1 MFRSLRSLLAAAC
14 AVCGAAAALTPQQVV
29 VVYNAGSVRSSEAA
43 RHYAELRHIPMEQ
56 LVPLQELQPDAQVIS
71 RRDYEA
77 KVVDPLLRAARENG
91 WQWPAAPQGG
101 KRMQA
106 MVLMPDLP
114 LKIKEQV
121 NRPIPKHPDGR
132 PDYRVRPPHDAAAVD
147 SELALLGSTHAL
159 EGALANPYFKKDAP
173 LDKANLPV
181 MAVCRIEGVDE
192 ATITRMIEDPVRVEK
207 KGLWGWTVVDEGGP
221 IAQGDAQFK
230 AVAALA
236 AKAGQPLFHESSKET
251 LASCFPLM
259 PQTAVYFGWYT
270 ERANGPFAPAA
281 PDTFRFA
288 PGAVAA
294 HLHSFSCTNVK
305 DPKRWAPALLA
316 RGAAVT
322 TGNVDEPL
330 LTGCLDLGVFYDRLL
345 KGYTVAEAGYMA
357 MPALSWQA
365 IILGDPLYRPYA
377 VMKAGKGDTQ
387 NPFVAWARMLKAAN
401 GATAKVEEAVKR
413 QLSGKGAALYAELY
427 AWDCTNRSNLFQ
439 AADYFRM
446 AANASA
452 APQDKLRNK
461 LMQISVLHAAK
472 DTRTA
477 SELMHQCLQDY
488 EGSAYFPAVEKTA
501 ATVLKAEGWKPKPK
515 PKPAAPA
522 QPADKPAPKPADK
535 PAAKPAAKPAK

>member
-1 MFRSLRSLLAAAC
+1 MFRPLYSLFCYL
-14 AVCGAAAALTPQQVV
+14 CGLVSTASALTPQQVV

-43 RHYAELRHIPMEQ
+43 RHYAELRRIPMEQ
-56 LVPLQELQPDAQVIS
+56 LVPLQELQPDAQTIS
-71 RRDYEA
+71 RRDFEA
-77 KVVDPLLRAARENG
+77 KVADPLLRAAKDNG
-91 WQWPAAPQGG
+91 WQWPAGAAGG

-114 LKIKEQV
+114 LKIKEQI

-132 PDYRVRPPHDAAAVD
+132 PDFRVRPPHDAAAVD
-147 SELALLGSTHAL
+147 SELALLGATHPL
-159 EGALANPYFKKDAP
+159 EGALPNPYYKKDTP

-181 MAVCRIEGVDE
+181 MAVCRIEGVD
-192 ATITRMIEDPVRVEK
+192 TDTVNRMIEDPVRVEK
-207 KGLWGWTVVDEGGP
+207 KGLWGWSVVDEGGP

-236 AKAGQPLFHESSKET
+236 RKAGQPLFYETSKET
-251 LASCFPLM
+251 LAPCFPLM

-270 ERANGPFAPAA
+270 DKANGPFAPTAPAA
-281 PDTFRFA
+281 FRFA
-288 PGAVAA
+288 PGAVAV
-294 HLHSFSCTNVK
+294 HLHSFSCPNVK

-345 KGYTVAEAGYMA
+345 KGYSVAEAGYMA

-377 VMKAGKGDTQ
+377 VLKAGKGDAQ
-387 NPFVAWARMLKAAN
+387 NPFVAWSRMMKAAN
-401 GATAKVEEAVKR
+401 GDTQKVEDAVKR
-413 QLSGKGAALYAELY
+413 QLSGKGAALYAELF
-427 AWDCTNRSNLFQ
+427 AWDCTNRNNFFQ

-446 AANASA
+446 AASASA

-477 SELMHQCLQDY
+477 SELMHQCLQDC

-515 PKPAAPA
+515 PKAPA
-522 QPADKPAPKPADK
+522 APKPAK
-535 PAAKPAAKPAK
+535 